1 MGQKSRTG
9 WREGVLLEQEASNHD
24 GVLHQKLKRLRSL
37 HRRKME
43 ACRFDAPDW
52 RRVHEMAVNPP
63 KTKPLRQFSKV
74 VGKIF
79 SVAEAAPRCSG
90 GR

>member
-9 WREGVLLEQEASNHD
+9 WREGILLEQEASNHD
-24 GVLHQKLKRLRSL
+24 GVPHQKLKRLRSP

-43 ACRFDAPDW
+43 AVGLKLHW
-52 RRVHEMAVNPP
+52 RRVHDVTVNPP
-63 KTKPLRQFSKV
+63 KTEPLRRFFKV
-74 VGKIF
+74 IGKIV
-79 SVAEAAPRCSG
+79 SGGEVAPRCSG